1 MQLLQLHRPV
11 SVGILAM
18 DADGSNYQRVGFV
31 TPDGTILGKRPASAT
46 TTTTKYPLT
55 DGDHGTGEVG

>member
-1 MQLLQLHRPV
+1 
-11 SVGILAM
+11 M